1 MDNHTYNIMD
11 ITIKEQFPEDEQ
23 NIKVPSLWRDPD
35 GEVYLLTMNRYF
47 TDSMV
52 YYAISLEEGRVWDS
66 PEFNK
71 ISAVDGLEPF
81 FGEVKLSNK
90 L

>member
-1 MDNHTYNIMD
+1 MD
-11 ITIKEQFPEDEQ
+11 ITIEEQFPEDEQ

-35 GEVYLLTMNRYF
+35 GEVYLLIMNEYF

-52 YYAISLEEGRVWDS
+52 YYVVSLEDGGVWDS
-66 PEFNK
+66 PKYNK
-71 ISAVDGLEPF
+71 SKAVDGLDPF